1 MDKSISV
8 LIIDDHPIIAS
19 AYESALESFVTQNA
33 TYNFKITSI
42 YNLDEA
48 QLLLDNPNFVENID
62 LVFLDMRLPA
72 SSDGSLVSGE
82 DLGNQIK
89 TKQPGARIIV
99 STTFNDN
106 YRLHNILQSINPE
119 GFLIKND
126 INHKELLSAVENV
139 LAGSPYY
146 SKTVL
151 NLLRKQVGSDI
162 YLDEVDRKMLY
173 ELSIGSK
180 LKDLTDLLPLS
191 VAGIEK
197 RRRNLKK
204 IFGISGAEDRELVKV
219 AKEKGFL

>member
-1 MDKSISV
+1 MNKSVTV

-19 AYESALESFVTQNA
+19 AYESALESFVTQNT
-33 TYNFKITSI
+33 TYDFKITSI

-48 QLLLDNPNFVENID
+48 QLLIENSTFIDSLD

-72 SSDGSLVSGE
+72 SSDGKLVSGE
-82 DLGNQIK
+82 DLGKLIK
-89 TKQPGARIIV
+89 SKNSEVRIIV

-106 YRLHNILQSINPE
+106 YRLHNILQSLDPE
-119 GFLIKND
+119 GFLVKND
-126 INHKELLSAVENV
+126 IKSKELLRAIENV
-139 LAGSPYY
+139 LSGSPYY

-162 YLDEVDRKMLY
+162 YLDELDRKMLY
-173 ELSIGSK
+173 ELSIGAK
-180 LKDLTDLLPLS
+180 LKDLSNLLPLS

-204 IFGISGAEDRELVKV
+204 MFGISGAEDRDLIKL
-219 AKEKGFL
+219 AREKGFL

>member
-19 AYESALESFVTQNA
+19 AYESALESFVTKNA

-119 GFLIKND
+119 GFLVKND

>member
-48 QLLLDNPNFVENID
+48 QLLLNNPNFVENID

-119 GFLIKND
+119 GFLVKND

>member
-1 MDKSISV
+1 MNKSVTV

-19 AYESALESFVTQNA
+19 AYESALESFVTQNT
-33 TYNFKITSI
+33 TYDFKITSI

-48 QLLLDNPNFVENID
+48 QLLIENSTFIDSLD

-72 SSDGSLVSGE
+72 SSDGKLVSGE
-82 DLGNQIK
+82 DLGKLIK
-89 TKQPGARIIV
+89 SKNSEVRIIV

-106 YRLHNILQSINPE
+106 YRLHNILQSLDPE
-119 GFLIKND
+119 GFLVKND
-126 INHKELLSAVENV
+126 INPKELLRAIENV
-139 LAGSPYY
+139 LSGSPYY

-162 YLDEVDRKMLY
+162 YLDELDRKMLY
-173 ELSIGSK
+173 ELSIGAK
-180 LKDLTDLLPLS
+180 LKDLSNLLPLS

-204 IFGISGAEDRELVKV
+204 MFGISGAEDRELIKL
-219 AKEKGFL
+219 AREKGFL

>member
-1 MDKSISV
+1 MNKSVTV

-19 AYESALESFVTQNA
+19 AYESALESFVTQNT
-33 TYNFKITSI
+33 TYDVKITSI

-48 QLLLDNPNFVENID
+48 QLLIENSAFIDSLD

-72 SSDGSLVSGE
+72 SIDGKLVSGE
-82 DLGNQIK
+82 DLGKLIK
-89 TKQPGARIIV
+89 SKNSEVRIIV

-106 YRLHNILQSINPE
+106 YRLHNILQSLDPE
-119 GFLIKND
+119 GFLVKND
-126 INHKELLSAVENV
+126 IKSKELLRAIENV
-139 LAGSPYY
+139 LSGSPYY

-162 YLDEVDRKMLY
+162 YLDELDRKMLY
-173 ELSIGSK
+173 ELSIGAK
-180 LKDLTDLLPLS
+180 LKDLSNLLPLS

-204 IFGISGAEDRELVKV
+204 MFGISGAEDRDLIKL
-219 AKEKGFL
+219 AREKGFL

>member
-1 MDKSISV
+1 MNKSVTV

-19 AYESALESFVTQNA
+19 AYESALESFVTQNT
-33 TYNFKITSI
+33 TYDFKITSI

-48 QLLLDNPNFVENID
+48 QLLIENSAFIDSLD

-72 SSDGSLVSGE
+72 SIDGKLVSGE
-82 DLGNQIK
+82 DLGKLIK
-89 TKQPGARIIV
+89 SKNSEVRIIV

-106 YRLHNILQSINPE
+106 YRLHNILQSLDPE
-119 GFLIKND
+119 GFLVKND
-126 INHKELLSAVENV
+126 IKSKELLRAIENV
-139 LAGSPYY
+139 LSGSPYY

-162 YLDEVDRKMLY
+162 YLDELDRKMLY
-173 ELSIGSK
+173 ELSIGAK
-180 LKDLTDLLPLS
+180 LKDLSNLLPLS

-204 IFGISGAEDRELVKV
+204 MFGISGAEDRDLIKL
-219 AKEKGFL
+219 AREKGFL

>member
-119 GFLIKND
+119 GFLVKND

>member
-19 AYESALESFVTQNA
+19 AYESALESFVTQNV

-89 TKQPGARIIV
+89 AKQPGARIIV

-119 GFLIKND
+119 GFLVKND